1 MARESWRHRMQSWYG
16 YGSTLKIK
24 GTVDFIFLKYEP
36 SITIQF
42 SGYPIS
48 THCLCPVWVWSV
60 WSFICPRRKH
70 PVGHPKPSAIFP
82 AGHGHQICF
91 SFIGGDTTCLFFG
104 ILIMQ
109 HGNPPKFKH
118 LFKGWSESIKNCW
131 FWNHHPLLDHP
142 FFIQDFEPINLQ
154 LLPGPQALPFDGPW
168 QLVVRH
174 LCEEPHSTT
183 RWRYQ
188 GAATQGTWQPP
199 KG

>member
-1 MARESWRHRMQSWYG
+1 M
-16 YGSTLKIK
+16 
-24 GTVDFIFLKYEP
+24 
-36 SITIQF
+36 
-42 SGYPIS
+42 
-48 THCLCPVWVWSV
+48 
-60 WSFICPRRKH
+60 
-70 PVGHPKPSAIFP
+70 FP

-91 SFIGGDTTCLFFG
+91 SFIGGDTNCLFFG

-118 LFKGWSESIKNCW
+118 LFKGWPESIKNCW
-131 FWNHHPLLDHP
+131 FWNHHPLLNHP

-168 QLVVRH
+168 QRVVRH

-188 GAATQGTWQPP
+188 GAAIQGTWQPP